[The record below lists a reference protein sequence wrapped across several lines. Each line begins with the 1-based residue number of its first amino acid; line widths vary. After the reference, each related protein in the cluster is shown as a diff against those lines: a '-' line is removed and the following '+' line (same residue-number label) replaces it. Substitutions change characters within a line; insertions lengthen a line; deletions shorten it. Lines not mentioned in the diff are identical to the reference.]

1 MHDRKSE
8 KGKQELAAQQRR
20 FQFAVEDAKRDFGQW
35 DMCDPVSWAI
45 LRVVEA
51 QNDLA
56 HVIGLVACEGIN
68 GRVLEEAIAERIK
81 AIAALQRQLKKS
93 RADSM
98 LHRVPAFAGTSGG
111 TRLTLP
117 RFVALYKQSGNRRD
131 ADGSQRTGLRRHPG
145 YVRVRCRTLP

>member
-81 AIAALQRQLKKS
+81 AIAALQKAIEEEPRGFHV
-93 RADSM
+93 A
-98 LHRVPAFAGTSGG
+98 PGA
-111 TRLTLP
+111 RLRGDERRNKTYVP
-117 RFVALYKQSGNRRD
+117 RFVALYKQSGNWRD
-131 ADGSQRTGLRRHPG
+131 ADGSQRAGLRRHSG
-145 YVRVRCRTLP
+145 YVRVRCRALP

>member
-56 HVIGLVACEGIN
+56 HVIV
-68 GRVLEEAIAERIK
+68 
-81 AIAALQRQLKKS
+81 
-93 RADSM
+93 
-98 LHRVPAFAGTSGG
+98 
-111 TRLTLP
+111 
-117 RFVALYKQSGNRRD
+117 
-131 ADGSQRTGLRRHPG
+131 
-145 YVRVRCRTLP
+145 